1 MQTISSPKLLPA
13 PRAIP
18 SETTSRRKRRGQFPL
33 SVRVSLLLMLA
44 ALLPLIVTI
53 ITSELLSRPQLIAQ
67 ANTSMES
74 DARTHI
80 QTIDNYFS
88 QPIIDVRS
96 LSQNSFLSKYLNGD
110 TDVATEAINVLA
122 TGYQRNTNY
131 LNWSLIDAQGK
142 QRLFYPTPAQPH
154 GADFIPPDTVKQL
167 TAANEAAISS
177 DFYNPRGNQ
186 LTVDITEPVTIIGT
200 NTTHILGYLR
210 LTLNINFIWNMVLNE
225 LNANGAGSYA
235 FITDENGVI
244 IAHSDITQNFTA
256 IAPFTASEQQS
267 ISTLDRYG
275 ANTKI
280 TAPGYGK
287 LTNAPTGSTQAVTS
301 QIVPPGQKTSYQVIG
316 VPVSIVPWTYFVLS
330 PTNVVTS
337 LADQQLLNIGIIAL
351 IVLLLA
357 AITGIIV
364 GRRITAPVLHAVSK
378 LQASSDY
385 LKELAGKEQI
395 TITEQSW
402 VVDSSKTGLS
412 SVDYYVDATQ
422 EAANRIVSTSSELE
436 RYWAQISADQAREV
450 LHQIVVA
457 AHYIENAVQYQ
468 KSSGKK
474 LSAAIDLTQ
483 QVTDQLTSSADA
495 AIQAAEQ
502 MEQVV
507 SQLQQVVGRE

>member
-1 MQTISSPKLLPA
+1 MQ
-13 PRAIP
+13 AIF
-18 SETTSRRKRRGQFPL
+18 STKRRRRGQLSL

-53 ITSELLSRPQLIAQ
+53 ISSELLSRPQLIAQ
-67 ANTSMES
+67 ANASMES

-96 LSQNSFLSKYLNGD
+96 LSQNPFLSEYLNGN
-110 TDVATEAINVLA
+110 TQVATEAINVLA
-122 TGYQRNTNY
+122 TGYQRNTHY
-131 LNWSLIDAQGK
+131 LNWSLIDTQGK

-154 GADFIPPDTVKQL
+154 GPYFIPPDTAKQL

-177 DFYNPRGNQ
+177 DFYNPEGNQ
-186 LTVDITEPVTIIGT
+186 LTVDITEPVTTVQG
-200 NTTHILGYLR
+200 NTTRILGYLR
-210 LTLNINFIWNMVLNE
+210 LTLNINFIWNIVLNE
-225 LNANGAGSYA
+225 INANGAGSYA

-256 IAPFTASEQQS
+256 IAPFTASEQQN
-267 ISTLDRYG
+267 ISTLQRYG
-275 ANTKI
+275 ANTNI
-280 TAPGYGK
+280 SAPGYHHF
-287 LTNAPTGSTQAVTS
+287 TNAPEGSTQIVTS
-301 QIVPPGQKTSYQVIG
+301 QIVPPGQETSYQVIG

-330 PTNVVTS
+330 PTNVVTA

-351 IVLLLA
+351 IVLLMA
-357 AITGIIV
+357 AVTGIIV
-364 GRRITAPVLHAVSK
+364 GRRITAPVLHSVSK
-378 LQASSDY
+378 LQASSTH
-385 LKELAGKEQI
+385 LKELAAKEQL

-402 VVDSSKTGLS
+402 VVDASQTGLTTIN
-412 SVDYYVDATQ
+412 YYVDATQ
-422 EAANRIVSTSSELE
+422 EAANRIIKTGTELE
-436 RYWAQISADQAREV
+436 RYWPQISPEHAGEV

-468 KSSGKK
+468 QTNGKK

-483 QVTDQLTSSADA
+483 QVTEQLTSSADA

-507 SQLQQVVGRE
+507 SQLQQVVGKE

>member
-1 MQTISSPKLLPA
+1 MQTIPSTSMQTISSTK
-13 PRAIP
+13 R
-18 SETTSRRKRRGQFPL
+18 RRGQFSL

-53 ITSELLSRPQLIAQ
+53 ISSELLSRPQLVAQ
-67 ANTSMES
+67 ANASMES

-96 LSQNSFLSKYLNGD
+96 LSQNTSLSAYLNGD
-110 TDVATEAINVLA
+110 SLVASAAINVLA
-122 TGYQRNTNY
+122 AGYQHNTNY

-154 GADFIPPDTVKQL
+154 GPYFIPPDTIKQL

-177 DFYNPRGNQ
+177 DFYNPEGNQ
-186 LTVDITEPVTIIGT
+186 LTVDITEPITAIQ
-200 NTTHILGYLR
+200 NNAARILGYLR

-225 LNANGAGSYA
+225 INANGAGSYA

-256 IAPFTASEQQS
+256 IAPFTASEQQN
-267 ISTLDRYG
+267 IRTLQRYG
-275 ANTKI
+275 AHTSI
-280 TAPGYGK
+280 SDPGYSH
-287 LTNAPTGSTQAVTS
+287 LTNAPEGSTRIVTS
-301 QIVPPGQKTSYQVIG
+301 QIIPPGQQISYQVIG

-330 PTNVVTS
+330 PTPVVTA

-357 AITGIIV
+357 AVTGIIV
-364 GRRITAPVLHAVSK
+364 GRRITAPVLHAVTK
-378 LQASSDY
+378 LQASSTH
-385 LKELAGKEQI
+385 LKELAAKEQL

-402 VVDSSKTGLS
+402 VVDASKTGLS
-412 SVDYYVDATQ
+412 SVNYYVDASQ
-422 EAANRIVSTSSELE
+422 EAATRIIKTSTELE
-436 RYWAQISADQAREV
+436 HYWSQISPEHAKEV

-468 KSSGKK
+468 QSSGKK